1 MALTGSQAPNEA
13 VSRLPR
19 FHHTDGE
26 DVAFLASSYG
36 LTPDPWQRLVV
47 DHFFGRNSKDEL
59 TVSQCC
65 VSVPRQN
72 GKGGTIEMVELYQA
86 VVQGKKVLHTAHQIK
101 TARAAF
107 IRLRS
112 YFEDD
117 RYPEL
122 KAMVSAI
129 RQSNG
134 QEAIELT
141 NGGAVMFSA
150 RSQGAARGLTVDTL
164 VMDEAQDLGDE
175 TLAALLPTISAAP
188 SGEPQQLILGTPPT
202 TKSDGEVWKRLRES
216 AQAGGNRRMMW
227 AEWSPS
233 SEGPIDLHD
242 EAIWAEANPALGLR
256 LQTGVIQD
264 ELSSMEPSVFMRE
277 RLGMWVMGGGEQS
290 VLPEADWKECA
301 DKTIRLTEDQVAE
314 ITLAVDLSPNRDSGS
329 IVAAIAM
336 ADGSDPIIDVI
347 DQRGGSPD
355 WIVPRVAQIVAE
367 RDVSAVIID
376 SYGPAASLITALE
389 DRGIGVTK
397 AKISF
402 VAESAERLIDMV
414 MIHQVR
420 HFDQSAMNVAI
431 AGARRRKVGDGRIA
445 FGRLHSAT
453 DISPLVAGSM
463 ALNALYSHDENLEHI
478 KYRRKRRKRQP
489 GNYQGTVQ
497 VL

>member
-1 MALTGSQAPNEA
+1 MALTGAQAPNEA
-13 VSRLPR
+13 VSKLPR
-19 FHHTDGE
+19 YHHTDG
-26 DVAFLASSYG
+26 DDAAFLASSYG
-36 LTPDPWQRLVV
+36 MTPDPWQELLLK
-47 DHFFGRNSKDEL
+47 HILGRNSKDEM
-59 TVSQCC
+59 TVTQACF
-65 VSVPRQN
+65 SVPRQN
-72 GKGGTIEMVELYQA
+72 GKNGVIEMLELYQM
-86 VVQGKKVLHTAHQIK
+86 VVQGRTILHTAHQMR
-101 TARAAF
+101 TSRAAF
-107 IRLRS
+107 NRIAA

-122 KAMVSAI
+122 NEMVVEI
-129 RQSNG
+129 RRANG
-134 QEAIELT
+134 QEAVILN
-141 NGGAVMFSA
+141 NGGKVLFSA
-150 RSQGAARGLTVDTL
+150 RSQGAARGLTVDTI
-164 VMDEAQDLGDE
+164 VADEAQDLGDE
-175 TLAALLPTISAAP
+175 TYAALLPTISAAP
-188 SGEPQQLILGTPPT
+188 SGEPQQIITGTPPT
-202 TKSDGEVWKRLRES
+202 TKSDGEVWTRLRNN
-216 AQAGGNRRMMW
+216 AQAGGNRKMLW
-227 AEWSPS
+227 AEWSAPS
-233 SEGPIDLHD
+233 DGPVDLED
-242 EAIWAEANPALGLR
+242 EMVWAAANPALGFR
-256 LQTGVIQD
+256 LQANVIRD
-264 ELSSMEPSVFMRE
+264 EISAMEPGTFMRE
-277 RLGMWVMGGGEQS
+277 RLGMWNVGNGEQS
-290 VLPEADWKECA
+290 VLPDADWKECA
-301 DKTIRLTEDQVAE
+301 DKTIRLTDDQVAE
-314 ITLAVDLSPNRDSGS
+314 ITLAIDVAPSRDSGS

-402 VAESAERLIDMV
+402 VAEAAERLIDMV

-445 FGRLHSAT
+445 FGRLNSAT